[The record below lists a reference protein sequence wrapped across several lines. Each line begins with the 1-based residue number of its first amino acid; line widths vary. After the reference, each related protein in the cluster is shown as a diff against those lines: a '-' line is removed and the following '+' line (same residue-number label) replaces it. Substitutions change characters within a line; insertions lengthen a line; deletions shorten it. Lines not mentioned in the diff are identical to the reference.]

1 MGVGKLAKMRL
12 GGRRRV
18 PRRKVFFIVSV
29 IFVVLTIQSLWFL
42 EKKIQPI
49 LRIYANTKVTQIAT
63 AIIEEAVKVNIAENP
78 DFAHILIKE
87 LDLSGKLQSITLD
100 AQAANRV
107 QVDTTDFVRK
117 SLDDLS
123 TEKIT
128 VPLGVALGS
137 SLLASLPPNVPITFV
152 PVGATNV
159 EIVPE
164 LREQGINMV
173 LFTVNLKVTTKV
185 KIVIPF
191 STDEALVDHNVV
203 IGQQLIIGDVP
214 VYYFNG
220 NQMYPLPIGPAL
232 PNEGSN

>member
-1 MGVGKLAKMRL
+1 MRL
-12 GGRRRV
+12 GGKRRV
-18 PRRKVFFIVSV
+18 PRRKVFFIVAV
-29 IFVVLTIQSLWFL
+29 IFVVLTIQSFWFL

-49 LRIYANTKVTQIAT
+49 LRDYANTKVTQIAT
-63 AIIEEAVKVNIAENP
+63 SIIEEAVKENIAENP
-78 DFAHILIKE
+78 DFAQILIKE
-87 LDLSGKLQSITLD
+87 MDGSGRLQSITLD
-100 AQAANRV
+100 AQAANKI
-107 QVDTTDFVRK
+107 QVTTTDYVRR
-117 SLDDLS
+117 SLDNLS

-137 SLLASLPPNVPITFV
+137 SILASLPPNVPITFV

-159 EIVPE
+159 EIIPE
-164 LREQGINMV
+164 LKEQGINMV
-173 LFTVNLKVTTKV
+173 LFTVSLKVTTKI

-232 PNEGSN
+232 PNEGASN